1 MRTRLSLFAAP
12 LLIALACA
20 RAPVPPGEPRASEPP
35 GAVRHVMLVTIDGM
49 QPEVYL
55 HPDAHGLRVPNL
67 RRMVR
72 EGAFSEGARSVFP
85 TVTYPAHT
93 SIVTGVSPLRHG
105 IHANRADDPLE
116 TNLDGWRWYA
126 EDIAAPTLWQL
137 AGRAG
142 YRTALIGWPISV
154 GATATFLVPEVWR
167 ARHSD
172 DRKLLRALSTPGLLD
187 RVARAQPALW
197 SHYVPGDFLK
207 DEFLTDV
214 AVFLLQAERPHLL
227 LLHLVGVD
235 SAQHKHGLYSPEA
248 LTALELADQQLGRL
262 LRAAAGIW
270 NSTALVV
277 ASDHGFAP
285 VTRMVRPGVIL
296 RQAGLVTLDDR
307 GHVTDC
313 RAFLQTSGGLGYVYL
328 RDANDAATAATVKQ
342 AFAARVDGAD
352 IARLY
357 TPAQI
362 RALGGDPRAALAF
375 EAAEG
380 SSFGPGYLG
389 DYAAPP
395 QYPAT
400 HGYSPEHPAMRASLL
415 AVGAGVPPGRFEDAR
430 LIDIA
435 PTIARWLGLAMPGVE
450 GHPLVPAKR

>member
-1 MRTRLSLFAAP
+1 
-12 LLIALACA
+12 
-20 RAPVPPGEPRASEPP
+20 
-35 GAVRHVMLVTIDGM
+35 
-49 QPEVYL
+49 
-55 HPDAHGLRVPNL
+55 
-67 RRMVR
+67 
-72 EGAFSEGARSVFP
+72 
-85 TVTYPAHT
+85 
-93 SIVTGVSPLRHG
+93 
-105 IHANRADDPLE
+105 
-116 TNLDGWRWYA
+116 
-126 EDIAAPTLWQL
+126 
-137 AGRAG
+137 
-142 YRTALIGWPISV
+142 
-154 GATATFLVPEVWR
+154 
-167 ARHSD
+167 
-172 DRKLLRALSTPGLLD
+172 
-187 RVARAQPALW
+187 
-197 SHYVPGDFLK
+197 
-207 DEFLTDV
+207 
-214 AVFLLQAERPHLL
+214 LLQAERPHLL

-248 LTALELADQQLGRL
+248 LAALELADQQLGRL
-262 LRAAAGIW
+262 LRAAAGVW

-328 RDANDAATAATVKQ
+328 CDANDAAAAAAVKQ
-342 AFAARVDGAD
+342 AFAAHVDGAD

-362 RALGGDPRAALAF
+362 RALGGDPRAVLAF

-400 HGYSPEHPAMRASLL
+400 HGYSPEHPAMNASLL

-435 PTIARWLGLAMPGVE
+435 PTLARWLGLAMPGVE
-450 GHPLVPAKR
+450 GHPLVPAQR